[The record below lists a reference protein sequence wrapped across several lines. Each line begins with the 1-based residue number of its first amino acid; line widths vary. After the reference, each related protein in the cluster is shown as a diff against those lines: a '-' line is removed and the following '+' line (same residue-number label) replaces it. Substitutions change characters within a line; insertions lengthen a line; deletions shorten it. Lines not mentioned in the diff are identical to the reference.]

1 MAFTDQ
7 GFWLQTGGVFGW
19 STRQGPRLRLALFR
33 ARIAEE
39 TARVAP
45 FRPVDG
51 PNRVDRI
58 PIP

>member
-19 STRQGPRLRLALFR
+19 STRQGPRLRLTPFR

-45 FRPVDG
+45 FRPVG
-51 PNRVDRI
+51 WAEAGLI
-58 PIP
+58 E